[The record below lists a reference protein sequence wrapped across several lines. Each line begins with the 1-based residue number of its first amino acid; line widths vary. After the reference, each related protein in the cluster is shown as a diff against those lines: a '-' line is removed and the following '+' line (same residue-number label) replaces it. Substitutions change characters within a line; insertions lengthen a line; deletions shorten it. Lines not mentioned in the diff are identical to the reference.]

1 MNEPIN
7 LNHILD
13 NVEQNNPILYKH
25 LERVAM
31 MCYELVKKFD
41 IPRTECA
48 TMHMAGFCHE
58 LGKYGGCDKELEKWQ
73 PIISSIILKCCGYD
87 RLAKIVAQHN
97 ENYDGTGTPYGMKA
111 DEIHL
116 FASFVHICDYYDHQ
130 RMNGLSHTET
140 MAKIREQSDIMFPK
154 KLITPF
160 LRIFVT
166 SKDLNF
172 DYSGERHEW

>member
-1 MNEPIN
+1 
-7 LNHILD
+7 
-13 NVEQNNPILYKH
+13 
-25 LERVAM
+25 M
-31 MCYELVKKFD
+31 MTSDCNQFD
-41 IPRTECA
+41 IIKEA
-48 TMHMAGFCHE
+48 LHLSNVVINNVSHE
-58 LGKYGGCDKELEKWQ
+58 EEEG
-73 PIISSIILKCCGYD
+73 ISRIVVDLRPTDDVINCCPHCG
-87 RLAKIVAQHN
+87 N
-97 ENYDGTGTPYGMKA
+97 
-111 DEIHL
+111 
-116 FASFVHICDYYDHQ
+116 ICDYYDHQ